1 VLQAPTQNRFR
12 EANLDKTKKQLI
24 DNLKS
29 NTENRFYNSLL
40 QYLDLRVEEV
50 KTELV
55 QETDMDNVKR
65 LQGRGKELEE
75 FRTSLVRK
83 KLKPQ
88 VTGSFG

>member
-1 VLQAPTQNRFR
+1 
-12 EANLDKTKKQLI
+12 LDKTKKQLI